1 MVKNTEDLLKC
12 MLGADDPWY
21 QVKSF
26 VTTAIKEKVLSNE
39 KGRRDL
45 LFSACWIA
53 ENYKTLKDQNKMLGE
68 KLEDLKGHYNAL
80 KITASTASAMCV
92 NYHKTVNENSAL
104 KVENEELLGRLR
116 DAEGAIRCLG
126 ALLNQPQV
134 DHSHCKSEIEH
145 LKAQLRRKDA
155 VVAAFNV
162 PGNPITGNWESI
174 AHSLCGINDNSC
186 MAAPMAPIAVHIKTG
201 TDGEEISRTR
211 VETSLSNSDITVL
224 SRELGPVRI
233 DDDPVDLML
242 RIQNFQKV
250 HHDLKDSDV
259 FNVISSSLDHGIKA
273 SIPSS
278 VYRTCNSLSSL
289 MDAVLD
295 ILGWDINAAH
305 SAFVTCK
312 QRREEPVQAFS
323 ERLYTLYS
331 CTVQKPAK
339 ADLEDNVFKSALLT
353 QSLPEIYQLVGLTV
367 GPANSYLEVIDCLK
381 RAESV
386 VKECQRDFKSNIP
399 VVKVSQPIRKMNTGR
414 LTFSPNQSKKRCYA
428 CGNLGHIA
436 MNCTATTNCSNAN
449 VQSSPPISQIT
460 MLLQDMQKDIEVLKR
475 NRLKA
480 NAIFPPDPALH
491 INTQSDVDSN
501 QES

>member
-1 MVKNTEDLLKC
+1 MIKNTEDLLKC

-162 PGNPITGNWESI
+162 PGNPIT
-174 AHSLCGINDNSC
+174 
-186 MAAPMAPIAVHIKTG
+186 
-201 TDGEEISRTR
+201 
-211 VETSLSNSDITVL
+211 
-224 SRELGPVRI
+224 
-233 DDDPVDLML
+233 
-242 RIQNFQKV
+242 
-250 HHDLKDSDV
+250 
-259 FNVISSSLDHGIKA
+259 
-273 SIPSS
+273 
-278 VYRTCNSLSSL
+278 
-289 MDAVLD
+289 D

-339 ADLEDNVFKSALLT
+339 ADLKDNVFKSALLT

-399 VVKVSQPIRKMNTGR
+399 VVKVS
-414 LTFSPNQSKKRCYA
+414 
-428 CGNLGHIA
+428 
-436 MNCTATTNCSNAN
+436 
-449 VQSSPPISQIT
+449 
-460 MLLQDMQKDIEVLKR
+460 
-475 NRLKA
+475 
-480 NAIFPPDPALH
+480 
-491 INTQSDVDSN
+491 
-501 QES
+501 